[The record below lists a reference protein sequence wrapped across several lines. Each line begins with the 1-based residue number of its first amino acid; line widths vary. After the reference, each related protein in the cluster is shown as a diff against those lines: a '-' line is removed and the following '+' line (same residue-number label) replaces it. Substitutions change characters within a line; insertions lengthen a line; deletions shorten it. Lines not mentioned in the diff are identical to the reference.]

1 MLQLHKSFFLTC
13 FPRQKDRNTGL
24 QWRPFVVNASLPKAL
39 ALFIGLCRKGY
50 PFPFSKM
57 ACRFLFKSGKRVYVN
72 PRYLE
77 KQKRIPFRIKGNTY
91 FELSHKNFILT
102 TSFLPLKHIFKSK
115 STGQGTLMNNLQEL
129 NSMLKLTKV
138 FNTFNFGPLD
148 IQIYV
153 NYVRK
158 QKRKARN
165 S

>member
-1 MLQLHKSFFLTC
+1 
-13 FPRQKDRNTGL
+13 
-24 QWRPFVVNASLPKAL
+24 
-39 ALFIGLCRKGY
+39 
-50 PFPFSKM
+50 
-57 ACRFLFKSGKRVYVN
+57 
-72 PRYLE
+72 
-77 KQKRIPFRIKGNTY
+77 
-91 FELSHKNFILT
+91 
-102 TSFLPLKHIFKSK
+102 
-115 STGQGTLMNNLQEL
+115 MNNLQEL